1 MTRLSD
7 GFCNAQDYYEVR
19 GPSHKGSLG
28 CAIWVARSSPL
39 GAVDKRH
46 IKVLFAEPRL
56 LIARLNAP
64 NLSCYLISAHAPH
77 SGNAAEVL
85 QSWWEA
91 AERQIRK
98 ACTGRL
104 PILTGIDANAQVG
117 QITSILPLAATRPTS
132 KPKGENFYVSFAI
145 PNHCV
150 PPPLL
155 REPPE
160 KQPTKTRRHTL
171 GSPPVGAT
179 TYRLDYVLVP
189 QGLLPAVRKCRVHH
203 DFDDGGPDDHF
214 PASVA
219 LSLAGL
225 PEGEPTYEYPRIG
238 LRTVEDVRAPF
249 LAVCRDEACM
259 PWTANVHQ
267 QVANFDQAFW
277 HACGRRPSKPTAH
290 RAYVNEDLWKLIRQR
305 KVLLGQIRQ
314 AGLQQDR
321 CC

>member
-1 MTRLSD
+1 MRTHRLARSPVSCPWRPR
-7 GFCNAQDYYEVR
+7 GRRRNRRGRTFTSLLRFPITVCPLHFC
-19 GPSHKGSLG
+19 GSLR
-28 CAIWVARSSPL
+28 RSSPPRRGGIHL
-39 GAVDKRH
+39 G
-46 IKVLFAEPRL
+46 
-56 LIARLNAP
+56 
-64 NLSCYLISAHAPH
+64 
-77 SGNAAEVL
+77 
-85 QSWWEA
+85 
-91 AERQIRK
+91 
-98 ACTGRL
+98 
-104 PILTGIDANAQVG
+104 
-117 QITSILPLAATRPTS
+117 LPLWGPLPT
-132 KPKGENFYVSFAI
+132 VS
-145 PNHCV
+145 
-150 PPPLL
+150 
-155 REPPE
+155 
-160 KQPTKTRRHTL
+160 
-171 GSPPVGAT
+171 T
-179 TYRLDYVLVP
+179 T
-189 QGLLPAVRKCRVHH
+189 CRVHH